1 MEQGHGSST
10 VIAVADFQRWVN
22 NQRNEQTLT
31 VTGEVDQ
38 LTLSI
43 YFIVEI
49 MKCGHMADEAVRN
62 VQRSILRR
70 GDEL

>member
-31 VTGEVDQ
+31 VTGGSRSVD
-38 LTLSI
+38 
-43 YFIVEI
+43 IVYLFYCRDHE
-49 MKCGHMADEAVRN
+49 MRPYG
-62 VQRSILRR
+62 
-70 GDEL
+70 